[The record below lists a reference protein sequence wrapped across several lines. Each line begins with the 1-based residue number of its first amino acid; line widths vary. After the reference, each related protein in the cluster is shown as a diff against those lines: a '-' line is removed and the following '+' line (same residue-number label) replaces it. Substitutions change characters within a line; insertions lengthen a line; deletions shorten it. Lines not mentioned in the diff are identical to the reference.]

1 MERRSLKDAAT
12 NSDPTL
18 LILTVPAEMSYSA
31 GELQAFASPLILR
44 RGGLMLALPVGVIRE
59 DLLLQPIGAG
69 EEEMFGPSR
78 TFEVELT
85 DEDEHGSVF
94 HTGIRAE
101 VLVADFTDEILRYC
115 REYDPVVDS
124 LEEISPY
131 SEGFATGLP
140 VFGDLLTAIHNWA
153 EEETVGRVHFYSAR
167 EEQDVRPPALR
178 KTPAKRVTNA
188 SLAEQVAAL
197 SAQVAVLS
205 ARQETAPREVPPL
218 PKPGQ
223 ASFATPATEPG
234 PSAGIGYRMPPVSAG
249 LQTPARLSPAKAMQL
264 VGTPPKTRTGP
275 SSGLALA
282 VPDEPVDPLRAP
294 KDPTELALS
303 QQSAA
308 LTTLV
313 AHLIQGNDPFGL
325 EASSWGY
332 YEFHKRHNQKGEA
345 PTRFGSTPVPVF
357 PLGAA
362 ASVQEITPVQHVA
375 QERGGV
381 AGKRSLPAD
390 LPGAIWGLQE
400 PEGGR
405 SVHVGP
411 CPRHGCSSRWRL
423 CGYQRVLSSGRHGT
437 RAVCVRCGR
446 LGPRLCTGTNRGP
459 SSYDVPGQDGISH
472 SSGQTVLPVGA
483 SSFGIDQPCLP
494 KGDRPSSV
502 QESGCQRQETT
513 RDKRGGGQFFTL
525 PKEEAKVSEEAKGPH
540 RRVRNIQME
549 PESEFNPRSNGAS
562 SAGTGDPGRD
572 LPSTSSNLQFGESS
586 PLIRPPRS
594 PLLEGDRVETLR
606 QNPCH
611 PEAGLSRSHFLHTR
625 QANFP
630 MWCSILVKLVLRSRS
645 SFSAFLSSTIRLSKQ
660 AGPRL
665 PGTPSLFPVPI
676 PPMFSH
682 RMPTSPSQSK
692 RRRSLI
698 DRALHVICMA
708 LNFWHYGGEFGQMQ
722 SMWRE
727 PNKQHIVLFA
737 RVRSFIKTDGLL
749 PCFDALKVG
758 RRNPEIFAR
767 LGELT
772 GLLTQLGCSSSP
784 YDKVFAGVEVTANT
798 ELFPELT
805 PYRDLDPS
813 RLRLFGRGHW
823 DVTDF
828 LDDSLV
834 MAYREPASIHWA
846 RIPESWEYPRIR
858 DTVETLGQLAH
869 LWDKQGLLMLH
880 QEGVEGRPSFELV
893 RIFNCYKAVDR
904 DRQIGDR
911 RGRNAVEFKLKG
923 PSSDLPSAVD
933 VCDLWVD
940 LSTQRLS
947 LSITDR
953 RDFYHQLWATRAR
966 AVSNTLGPGL
976 PPSLVEDT
984 DAYQQFLLRQAT
996 FKFQRTHHGD
1006 HLEKIASHL
1015 QESARTSGAVDRA
1028 ERSSLLWVSFQSVL
1042 QGDHAGVEIATSAHV
1057 GLLKRYGLL
1066 SEETMMRASRP
1077 SFSREVLE
1085 GLVIDDFFSI
1095 SVDPKGT
1102 AKESTA
1108 SFKSYQKAQEAYS
1121 KFDILG
1127 SPEKDIIAEP
1137 AGKAIG
1143 AYINCSE
1150 KAAQQGLCLVG
1161 APPEKRLSLSLLT
1174 LHLCGLPYTTVSL
1187 HRCILG
1193 AWVSMLTFRRP
1204 MMNLLNKSF
1213 ALVNAYQ
1220 EWEDTCL
1227 IPLPREVACELVLVS
1242 VLAPLMQ
1249 TDIAVPFSPTIFA
1262 TDASDSRGAICST
1275 EATAELAQLLSKH
1288 CKTKGAYTRL
1298 QSEWTTLKRRVFA
1311 EDAVEEEPAQTS
1323 VQKPLAFTFSFIEV
1337 FAGAARVT
1345 QCLANLGVSC
1355 GPPLDLSFSA
1365 EYNLKSI
1372 HILEWLFHLIE
1383 EGSLEGLMIEP
1394 PCTTFSIMRRPALR
1408 DSSHP
1413 FGFYPREEK
1422 TQDGNILA
1430 QRGLQLMWKAGVHGA
1445 SAIFERPFT
1454 AKTKRLPSYKAVAA
1468 LSNATEIR
1476 CDSCQFGS
1484 PHQKSV
1490 ALLGINANMAPLER
1504 RCRGLCRH
1512 IPVQG
1517 VYTKSSAIYTEE
1529 LAQTLAEVF
1538 YQSIRCACEE
1548 DDIAALPVSGLENQ
1562 LVNEIM
1568 LTSPWTVESS
1578 WKFKKGSH
1586 INLLEMRS
1594 VEKLLEKR
1602 SKRGP
1607 SRIVCMV
1614 DSYVTRCALG
1624 KGRSASVALS
1634 SIIRRIASTMVSFGQ
1649 YLVTP
1654 FCPTRLN
1661 CADDPTRDHELRRP
1675 VKGLNWRS
1683 LSDEELWALASI
1695 RLTKRW
1701 ASNWIRLVV
1710 LLMGPYVAEL
1720 SNRALYRY
1728 SRLSPSFASL
1738 CPFNTE
1744 RSAQQIHTGDS
1755 LDFDQTLGFPGEG
1768 PFLGHSSPWV
1778 WAFSSIVSSGVLFD
1792 FDGPFPHS
1800 AIPAPPPGLPCWRW
1814 GPCWVLGAVVFF
1826 QVLPGAYA
1834 MEPRTTADHA
1844 RAAIRRS
1851 RPVLPEGRPTLNR
1864 TNKLRERYWEQF
1876 LAWLECEGID
1886 FSALLADHSHY
1897 IDEINTVL
1905 TAFGRA
1911 LYRAGHTTSMQKQ

>member
-1 MERRSLKDAAT
+1 
-12 NSDPTL
+12 
-18 LILTVPAEMSYSA
+18 
-31 GELQAFASPLILR
+31 
-44 RGGLMLALPVGVIRE
+44 
-59 DLLLQPIGAG
+59 
-69 EEEMFGPSR
+69 
-78 TFEVELT
+78 
-85 DEDEHGSVF
+85 
-94 HTGIRAE
+94 
-101 VLVADFTDEILRYC
+101 
-115 REYDPVVDS
+115 
-124 LEEISPY
+124 
-131 SEGFATGLP
+131 
-140 VFGDLLTAIHNWA
+140 
-153 EEETVGRVHFYSAR
+153 
-167 EEQDVRPPALR
+167 
-178 KTPAKRVTNA
+178 
-188 SLAEQVAAL
+188 
-197 SAQVAVLS
+197 
-205 ARQETAPREVPPL
+205 
-218 PKPGQ
+218 
-223 ASFATPATEPG
+223 
-234 PSAGIGYRMPPVSAG
+234 
-249 LQTPARLSPAKAMQL
+249 
-264 VGTPPKTRTGP
+264 
-275 SSGLALA
+275 
-282 VPDEPVDPLRAP
+282 
-294 KDPTELALS
+294 
-303 QQSAA
+303 
-308 LTTLV
+308 
-313 AHLIQGNDPFGL
+313 
-325 EASSWGY
+325 
-332 YEFHKRHNQKGEA
+332 
-345 PTRFGSTPVPVF
+345 
-357 PLGAA
+357 
-362 ASVQEITPVQHVA
+362 
-375 QERGGV
+375 
-381 AGKRSLPAD
+381 
-390 LPGAIWGLQE
+390 
-400 PEGGR
+400 
-405 SVHVGP
+405 
-411 CPRHGCSSRWRL
+411 
-423 CGYQRVLSSGRHGT
+423 
-437 RAVCVRCGR
+437 
-446 LGPRLCTGTNRGP
+446 
-459 SSYDVPGQDGISH
+459 
-472 SSGQTVLPVGA
+472 
-483 SSFGIDQPCLP
+483 
-494 KGDRPSSV
+494 
-502 QESGCQRQETT
+502 
-513 RDKRGGGQFFTL
+513 
-525 PKEEAKVSEEAKGPH
+525 
-540 RRVRNIQME
+540 ME
-549 PESEFNPRSNGAS
+549 PESEFKQGSNGAS
-562 SAGTGDPGRD
+562 FAVTGDPGRD
-572 LPSTSSNLQFGESS
+572 LPSTSPNLQFGESS

-594 PLLEGDRVETLR
+594 LLLEGDQVEAHR
-606 QNPCH
+606 QNPGH
-611 PEAGLSRSHFLHTR
+611 PEARSSRSHFLQSR

-645 SFSAFLSSTIRLSKQ
+645 SFSAFLSSTIRISKQ

-676 PPMFSH
+676 PPLFSH
-682 RMPTSPSQSK
+682 RMPTSLSQCK

-698 DRALHVICMA
+698 DRALHVMCMA

-722 SMWRE
+722 TMWRE
-727 PNKQHIVLFA
+727 PNKQHMALFA

-784 YDKVFAGVEVTANT
+784 YDKVFAGVEVTANN
-798 ELFPELT
+798 ELLPELM

-834 MAYREPASIHWA
+834 MAYREPSSIHWA
-846 RIPESWEYPRIR
+846 RTPESWEYPRIR

-880 QEGVEGRPSFELV
+880 QDGVEDRPSYELV
-893 RIFNCYKAVDR
+893 RIFNCYKAADR

-911 RGRNAVEFKLKG
+911 RGRNAVELKLKG

-940 LSTQRLS
+940 LTTQRLS

-984 DAYQQFLLRQAT
+984 EAYKHFLLRQAT
-996 FKFQRTHHGD
+996 FRFKRTQHGD
-1006 HLEKIASHL
+1006 HLEKIANP
-1015 QESARTSGAVDRA
+1015 QQGCAGTVGAFSKPG
-1028 ERSSLLWVSFQSVL
+1028 RSSLLWVSFQSVL

-1102 AKESTA
+1102 AKEKTA

-1150 KAAQQGLCLVG
+1150 KVVQHGLCLVG

-1193 AWVSMLTFRRP
+1193 AWVSMLMFRRP
-1204 MMNLLNKSF
+1204 MMNLLNRSF
-1213 ALVNAYQ
+1213 ALVNSYLAC
-1220 EWEDTCL
+1220 DDACL
-1227 IPLPREVACELVLVS
+1227 IPLPREVACELVLVA

-1275 EATAELAQLLSKH
+1275 EATPELAQLLSKH

-1311 EDAVEEEPAQTS
+1311 EDAIEEELAQTS
-1323 VQKPLAFTFSFIEV
+1323 LQKPLAFTFSFIEV

-1345 QCLANLGVSC
+1345 KCMGDLGVSC
-1355 GPPLDLSFSA
+1355 GPPLDLSFSS
-1365 EYNLKSI
+1365 EYNLKST
-1372 HILEWLFHLIE
+1372 HVLEWLFHLIE
-1383 EGSLEGLMIEP
+1383 EGSLKGLMIEP

-1408 DSSHP
+1408 DASHP
-1413 FGFYPREEK
+1413 FGFSPHEEK

-1445 SAIFERPFT
+1445 SAMFERPFT
-1454 AKTKRLPSYKAVAA
+1454 AKSKHLPSYKAVAA

-1484 PHQKSV
+1484 PHQKSF
-1490 ALLGINANMAPLER
+1490 ALLGINLDMAPLNR
-1504 RCRGLCRH
+1504 RCRGQCRH

-1529 LAQTLAEVF
+1529 LAQTIAEVF
-1538 YQSIRCACEE
+1538 FQSIQRSFDEDEE
-1548 DDIAALPVSGLENQ
+1548 AAVPVTGLENQ

-1578 WKFKKGSH
+1578 WKFKNGSH

-1594 VEKLLEKR
+1594 VERLLEKR

-1624 KGRSASVALS
+1624 KGRSASIALS
-1634 SIIRRIASTMVSFGQ
+1634 SVIRRIASTMVSFGQ

-1661 CADDPTRDHELRRP
+1661 CADDPTRDRELRRP
-1675 VKGLNWRS
+1675 VKGLNWRA
-1683 LSDEELWALASI
+1683 LSEEELWALASI

-1701 ASNWIRLVV
+1701 ASNWIRLVL

-1720 SNRALYRY
+1720 SNRAIYRY
-1728 SRLSPSFASL
+1728 SRLSPSPASS
-1738 CPFNTE
+1738 CPSTDG
-1744 RSAQQIHTGDS
+1744 RTSPQIHAGGR

-1768 PFLGHSSPWV
+1768 PGFGRSSPWF
-1778 WAFSSIVSSGVLFD
+1778 WAFSSNVTSGVPID
-1792 FDGPFPHS
+1792 FEGPLPHFAFP
-1800 AIPAPPPGLPCWRW
+1800 ARPPGLSCWRW
-1814 GPCWVLGAVVFF
+1814 GPCWVLGAVVIF
-1826 QVLPGAYA
+1826 QGLPGAHA

-1844 RAAIRRS
+1844 RAALRRS
-1851 RPVLPEGRPTLNR
+1851 RPVLPEGRPTLDR

-1876 LAWLECEGID
+1876 LGWLEIEGID

-1911 LYRAGHTTSMQKQ
+1911 LYRAERPYNQYAETINCLTSKKPALRRWMQGSWDLAFQWMQAEPTAHHVAMPWQVLLAMTTVCLMWGWLPLAGALCLMWGALLRPGEFLNALRLDLLLPRDVEQTISFGILAIKEPKTRHTGAKHQAGKIDVPDLLAVVDLAFGDYEGGRRLWGHSGQTLRSRFQAVLAALQLPTAKTGALKPLDPGSLRAGGATWHLQMTEDGEYCRRKGRWLSQKVMEVYVQETTALLYLKKIDPSARDLILAMAGLFPRILELCQTYKALHLPSVLWCNLLKTEAWT